1 MTAFDDILRKL
12 QDATGDVQAQAVITA
27 DFALSVQSPPDREK
41 LTYALNAAVV
51 LHWFDLPIMT
61 QMLQVDESEA
71 RRRLELLCHFPFV
84 ESFPLQG
91 KNASNI
97 HDATRFGWRARLAR
111 DQPNLWRQ
119 LSAEAAEWFAGRD
132 EISSRIEHAYHLLC
146 ADPVCG
152 ARHLEEL
159 DRHWSGSAYPEQRQS
174 LAQALWELETHGL
187 VEGIARL
194 EVLVCAGESR
204 SARGETAQLGDLA
217 SSSVALARTLDHPSG
232 LARACCLQGDV
243 LQSQGKLEAARA
255 AYDEVLTISRRLAE
269 QYPSNAGWQHDLAVA
284 HSKVGDVLQSQGKL
298 KAARASFDKVL
309 AISRRLE
316 EQDPSNVGWKRELA
330 VAHSRVGD
338 VLREQCKLEAARAAF
353 DEVLTISRRLSE
365 QDPSNAVWQRGLAV
379 AYSKVGDLLQS
390 QGKLEEARA
399 ASEEALTISRRLAEQ
414 DPSNAGWQRGLAVA
428 RSRVGDV
435 LKSQG
440 KLEAARV
447 AFDEVLTISRRLAEQ
462 DPSNAGWQRGLA
474 VARSR
479 VGDVLQSQGKQEGAR
494 AAFDEVLTI
503 SRRLAEQ
510 DPSNADWQ
518 RELAVTIHK
527 IARMASSSGS
537 HKRATGLLIEAIQIF
552 ERLVEKSPEQ
562 VVWKEELEQISKELF
577 AIVSHL
583 K

>member
-217 SSSVALARTLDHPSG
+217 SSSLALARTLDHPSG

-338 VLREQCKLEAARAAF
+338 VLREQGKLEAAWAAF
-353 DEVLTISRRLSE
+353 DEDVTIC
-365 QDPSNAVWQRGLAV
+365 
-379 AYSKVGDLLQS
+379 
-390 QGKLEEARA
+390 
-399 ASEEALTISRRLAEQ
+399 RRLAEQ
-414 DPSNAGWQRGLAVA
+414 DPSNARWLKDLAVA
-428 RSRVGDV
+428 HSRVGDV
-435 LKSQG
+435 LQSQG
-440 KLEAARV
+440 NLEAARA
-447 AFDEVLTISRRLAEQ
+447 AFDEYLTISRRLAEQ

>member
-1 MTAFDDILRKL
+1 MTTFDDVLRKL
-12 QDATGDVQAQAVITA
+12 QDAKGDVRAQAVITA
-27 DFALSVQSPPDREK
+27 DFALSVQSPHEREK
-41 LTYALNAAVV
+41 LKDALDAAAV

-61 QMLQVDESEA
+61 HMLQVDESES
-71 RRRLELLCHFPFV
+71 RRRLELLCRFPFV
-84 ESFPLQG
+84 ESFPLRG

-111 DQPNLWRQ
+111 EQPILWRKM
-119 LSAEAAEWFAGRD
+119 SAQAAEWFAGRD

-159 DRHWSGSAYPEQRQS
+159 GRQWSELAHPEHRQS

-187 VEGIARL
+187 VDGVARL

-243 LQSQGKLEAARA
+243 LQSQGKLEAAWA

-269 QYPSNAGWQHDLAVA
+269 QDPSNAGWQHDLAVA

-298 KAARASFDKVL
+298 KAARVAFDEAL
-309 AISRRLE
+309 MISRRLAE
-316 EQDPSNVGWKRELA
+316 QEPSNAGWQRDLAVAHSRVGEVLQSQGKLEAAWAAFDEVLTISRQLADQDPSNARWLRDLA

-338 VLREQCKLEAARAAF
+338 V
-353 DEVLTISRRLSE
+353 
-365 QDPSNAVWQRGLAV
+365 
-379 AYSKVGDLLQS
+379 LQS

-399 ASEEALTISRRLAEQ
+399 AFDEYLTICRRLAEQDPSNAGWQRELAVAHSKVGDMHRSQGKLEEARAAFDEDLMISRRLAEQ
-414 DPSNAGWQRGLAVA
+414 DPSNAGWQRDLAVA
-428 RSRVGDV
+428 HSKVGDV
-435 LKSQG
+435 LQSQG
-440 KLEAARV
+440 KLEEARA
-447 AFDEVLTISRRLAEQ
+447 AFDENLTISRRLAEQ
-462 DPSNAGWQRGLA
+462 DSSNAGWQRGLA
-474 VARSR
+474 
-479 VGDVLQSQGKQEGAR
+479 
-494 AAFDEVLTI
+494 
-503 SRRLAEQ
+503 LAIY
-510 DPSNADWQ
+510 
-518 RELAVTIHK
+518 RT
-527 IARMASSSGS
+527 ARMASSSGS

-562 VVWKEELEQISKELF
+562 IVWKTELEQISKELF

>member
-1 MTAFDDILRKL
+1 MTTFDDVLRKL
-12 QDATGDVQAQAVITA
+12 QDAKGDVRAQAVITA
-27 DFALSVQSPPDREK
+27 DFALSVQSPQEREK
-41 LTYALNAAVV
+41 LKDALDAAAV

-61 QMLQVDESEA
+61 HMLQVDESES
-71 RRRLELLCHFPFV
+71 RRRLELLCRFPFV
-84 ESFPLQG
+84 ESFPLRG

-111 DQPNLWRQ
+111 EQPILWRKM
-119 LSAEAAEWFAGRD
+119 SAQAAEWFAGRD

-159 DRHWSGSAYPEQRQS
+159 GRQWSELAHPEHRQS

-187 VEGIARL
+187 VDGVARL

-243 LQSQGKLEAARA
+243 LQSQGKLEAAWA

-269 QYPSNAGWQHDLAVA
+269 QDPSNARWQRD
-284 HSKVGDVLQSQGKL
+284 
-298 KAARASFDKVL
+298 
-309 AISRRLE
+309 
-316 EQDPSNVGWKRELA
+316 LA

-338 VLREQCKLEAARAAF
+338 VLQSQGKLVAARAAFDQCLTISRRLVEQDPSNAGWQRGLAVAHSRVGDVLQSQGKQEAARAAF
-353 DEVLTISRRLSE
+353 DE
-365 QDPSNAVWQRGLAV
+365 
-379 AYSKVGDLLQS
+379 Y
-390 QGKLEEARA
+390 
-399 ASEEALTISRRLAEQ
+399 LTISRRLAEQ

-428 RSRVGDV
+428 YGKVGDV
-435 LKSQG
+435 LQSQG
-440 KLEAARV
+440 NLEAARA
-447 AFDEVLTISRRLAEQ
+447 AFDEDLTISRRLAEQ
-462 DPSNAGWQRGLA
+462 DPSNAGWQRDLA
-474 VARSR
+474 
-479 VGDVLQSQGKQEGAR
+479 
-494 AAFDEVLTI
+494 
-503 SRRLAEQ
+503 LAIL
-510 DPSNADWQ
+510 
-518 RELAVTIHK
+518 R
-527 IARMASSSGS
+527 IARMARSSGS
-537 HKRATGLLIEAIQIF
+537 YKRATGLFIEANQIF

-562 VVWKEELEQISKELF
+562 VVWKAELEQISKELF